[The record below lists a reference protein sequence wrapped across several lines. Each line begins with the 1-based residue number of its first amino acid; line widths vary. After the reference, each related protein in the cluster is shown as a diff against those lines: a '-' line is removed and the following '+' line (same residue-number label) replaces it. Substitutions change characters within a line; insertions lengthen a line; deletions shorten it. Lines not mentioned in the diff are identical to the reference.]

1 MADKTIVVENVKK
14 TYGTVQ
20 AIKGISF
27 SICEGQ
33 VVGLIGDNGAG
44 KSTLMKMMTHIIL
57 PDTGNIF
64 FGEVNLIN
72 DYDKALLKIG
82 ANLGGGM
89 LITKRTGYEN
99 LCMRIDALQLQMIK
113 KEILEEVCE
122 LFELSEFWHKK
133 CEKCSAGMQQ
143 RIALAM
149 AFAGKPQWIILDEP
163 FNGLDPSSVKM
174 AINAIRKVA
183 KKGTAVIIS
192 SHLLYDIEKICDRA
206 LVLSKGTLLANK
218 EVTEIVEKYNSI
230 ENFYFEII
238 EG

>member
-20 AIKGISF
+20 AIKGVSF

-64 FGEVNLIN
+64 FGEVNLSN

-113 KEILEEVCE
+113 KK
-122 LFELSEFWHKK
+122 F
-133 CEKCSAGMQQ
+133 
-143 RIALAM
+143 
-149 AFAGKPQWIILDEP
+149 
-163 FNGLDPSSVKM
+163 
-174 AINAIRKVA
+174 
-183 KKGTAVIIS
+183 
-192 SHLLYDIEKICDRA
+192 
-206 LVLSKGTLLANK
+206 
-218 EVTEIVEKYNSI
+218 
-230 ENFYFEII
+230 
-238 EG
+238 